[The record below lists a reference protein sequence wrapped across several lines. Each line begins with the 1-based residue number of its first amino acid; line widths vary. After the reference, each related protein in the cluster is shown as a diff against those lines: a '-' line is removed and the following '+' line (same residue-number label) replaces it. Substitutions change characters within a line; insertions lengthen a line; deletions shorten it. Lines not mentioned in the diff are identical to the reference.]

1 MVGDP
6 LNIAIKGT
14 TQEHLPVEDIVDD
27 MVVLKDGNCAM
38 VLQVSSVNFDLLSE
52 REQSSLVF
60 AYGGILNSL
69 NFNIQIL
76 IRTKTKDISSY
87 LKNLKNYEEKQTNPL
102 LKDRIISYQKFI
114 EEMVKKNDVLSKL
127 FFIVI
132 PFSTMELG
140 IGAIV
145 SSTTKKMPFEKSY
158 ILEKAKASL
167 EPKRDHLLRLFS
179 RIGLEIK
186 PVKTKELIELFYS
199 IYNEETADVQKMD
212 NVMFN
217 SPIITTKLE
226 QGEKK

>member
-14 TQEHLPVEDIVDD
+14 TQEHLPVEDIIDD
-27 MVVLKDGNCAM
+27 MVILKDGNCAA

-52 REQSSLVF
+52 REQNALIFSYS
-60 AYGGILNSL
+60 GILNSL

-87 LKNLKNYEEKQTNPL
+87 LKRLKTHEEQQTNPL
-102 LKDRIISYQKFI
+102 LKDRIISYEKFI
-114 EEMVKKNDVLSKL
+114 EEMVRKNDVLSKL

-132 PFSTMELG
+132 PFSTAEMGLG
-140 IGAIV
+140 ALIPSGN
-145 SSTTKKMPFEKSY
+145 KMPFDKKTV
-158 ILEKAKASL
+158 LEKAKASL
-167 EPKRDHLLRLFS
+167 APKRDHLLRLFS

-186 PVKTKELIELFYS
+186 SVNTKELIELFYS
-199 IYNEETADVQKMD
+199 IYNEETADVQKID

-217 SPIITTKLE
+217 APMVTTE
-226 QGEKK
+226 MQQGETK

>member
-14 TQEHLPVEDIVDD
+14 TQEHLPVEDILDD
-27 MVVLKDGNCAM
+27 MVIMKDGNCAM

-52 REQSSLVF
+52 KEQSSLVF

-87 LKNLKNYEEKQTNPL
+87 LKRLKTHEEKQTNPL
-102 LKDRIISYQKFI
+102 LKERIISYEKFI
-114 EEMVKKNDVLSKL
+114 EEMVKKNDVLSKM
-127 FFIVI
+127 FFVVI
-132 PFSTMELG
+132 PFSAAELG
-140 IGAIV
+140 LGSLV
-145 SSTTKKMPFEKSY
+145 PSGNKMPFDKAHV
-158 ILEKAKASL
+158 LERAKASL
-167 EPKRDHLLRLFS
+167 TPKRDHLLRLFS

-186 PVKTKELIELFYS
+186 IVETKELIELFYS
-199 IYNEETADVQKMD
+199 IYNEETADVQKIE

-217 SPIITTKLE
+217 APMVTTEMK
-226 QGEKK
+226 QGETK

>member
-14 TQEHLPVEDIVDD
+14 TQEHLPVEDILDD
-27 MVVLKDGNCAM
+27 MVIMKDGNCAM

-52 REQSSLVF
+52 KEQSSLVF

-87 LKNLKNYEEKQTNPL
+87 LKNLKIYEEKQTNPL

-132 PFSTMELG
+132 PFSTLELG
-140 IGAIV
+140 V
-145 SSTTKKMPFEKSY
+145 SALLPSGNRMPFDKSY
-158 ILEKAKASL
+158 ILEKAKANL
-167 EPKRDHLLRLFS
+167 EPKKDHLLRLFS

-186 PVKTKELIELFYS
+186 QVKTKELIELFYS

-217 SPIITTKLE
+217 APMVTTEPKG
-226 QGEKK
+226 GETK